1 MASFLDPL
9 LDSPPDRYVLVNDRT
24 GAIVASR
31 LETAFDSA
39 ARNKG
44 LLGRDSMPHEAALFI
59 APCNGVDT
67 FFMRFPIDIVF
78 ARRDGRVVRV
88 CHGVR
93 PWRLA
98 LAPTAFATV
107 ELAAGAARA
116 AGVQKDSRLRLD
128 IRLH

>member
-59 APCNGVDT
+59 APATACT
-67 FFMRFPIDIVF
+67 PFSCAFPSTSSLP
-78 ARRDGRVVRV
+78 G
-88 CHGVR
+88 
-93 PWRLA
+93 
-98 LAPTAFATV
+98 AT
-107 ELAAGAARA
+107 G
-116 AGVQKDSRLRLD
+116 GW
-128 IRLH
+128 